1 MRISSLMYFYEVA
14 ELKSISKVSNNLHI
28 SQPALSHQLSSLE
41 KQLGVTILERSNR
54 GVKLTE
60 KGKILY
66 NYSKEILKLHNS
78 LLEELNMKSESKE
91 EIKIS
96 VLSRYGNFLMDN
108 IAKDLGHI
116 FEDVN
121 ISISNTAENNEKSIL
136 LHDRADLVIGCKKI
150 EDNDLV
156 SEYIGSDRLIL
167 VGKTYRTC
175 NELTGSSIAIL
186 NDNEKSINKLLDEL
200 NYLEVHLKT
209 DSVDTIKSYIK
220 NSNSA
225 AIVPE
230 IAVRKELKNGEL
242 SRLCGCRC
250 STEYNMYISYRKDI
264 STNLKRKFK
273 LLKNKLEDIL
283 KQEDIIAIEQCAV
296 EESN

>member
-54 GVKLTE
+54 GVELTE

-78 LLEELNMKSESKE
+78 LLDEINMSSESKE
-91 EIKIS
+91 EIKIN

-108 IAKDLGHI
+108 IAKDLGEI
-116 FEDVN
+116 FNDVN
-121 ISISNTAENNEKSIL
+121 ISISNTSENNEKSIL
-136 LHDRADLVIGCKKI
+136 LHNRADLVIGCKKI
-150 EDNDLV
+150 EDNDLL

-167 VGKTYRTC
+167 IGKDYRTC
-175 NELTGSSIAIL
+175 KELNGSSIAIF
-186 NDNEKSINKLLDEL
+186 NDNERGMKRFLDEL
-200 NYLEVHLKT
+200 DNVEIHLKT
-209 DSVDTIKSYIK
+209 DSVETIKSYIK
-220 NSNSA
+220 NSDSA

-250 STEYNMYISYRKDI
+250 SSEYNIYISYRKDI

-273 LLKNKLEDIL
+273 LLKNRLEDIL
-283 KQEDIIAIEQCAV
+283 KQ
-296 EESN
+296 